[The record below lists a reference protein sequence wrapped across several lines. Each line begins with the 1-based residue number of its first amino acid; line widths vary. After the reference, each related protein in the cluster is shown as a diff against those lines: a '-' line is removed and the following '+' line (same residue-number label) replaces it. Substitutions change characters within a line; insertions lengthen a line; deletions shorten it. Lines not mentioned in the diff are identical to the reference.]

1 VHRAKGASYGRIA
14 HPGQQ
19 ACGNR
24 LLARGMPAQGL
35 DEHNF
40 QESLENQRS
49 ALPLIGAL
57 IFNEI
62 DNPRETAGIAF
73 DGAKGRP
80 GRQEAPGWLTSEN
93 AGVTGRS
100 KKSPQSS
107 KRGTVFSIVSGARE

>member
-24 LLARGMPAQGL
+24 LLARGTPAQGL
-35 DEHNF
+35 DKHDF
-40 QESLENQRS
+40 QESLEDHRS

-73 DGAKGRP
+73 DGANMNQL
-80 GRQEAPGWLTSEN
+80 RQ
-93 AGVTGRS
+93 
-100 KKSPQSS
+100 KS
-107 KRGTVFSIVSGARE
+107 